1 MILSMT
7 GYGRSIVVKNKITA
21 EVELKSVNSR
31 FLEIF
36 LKLPFVL
43 SEREYEL
50 REILKKKIKR
60 GKLNGVI
67 QFKREGIDEV
77 LKVHDKKLKDYL
89 ALIERIKKTAKI
101 KEEIKLE
108 HILINNNIISSPDTG
123 LTDSEFNLVKT
134 AFGMAIDELIKM
146 KKNEGDELSKD
157 LAKRIILIEKKV
169 VAIEKEFK
177 KSVTDYY
184 QKLKERIEGLI
195 QNSNTDD
202 QRLELELAIIADKA
216 DITEECV
223 RLKSHL
229 KFFIESLMKEK
240 EPGRKLNFLCQELNR
255 ETNTISSK
263 SISTSIT
270 HKAVLIKEQIE
281 KIREQIQNIE

>member
-7 GYGRSIVVKNKITA
+7 GYGRGIAVKNKISA

-31 FLEIF
+31 FLEIV
-36 LKLPFVL
+36 LKLPFAL
-43 SEREYEL
+43 SDREYEL

-60 GKLNGVI
+60 GKLNGI
-67 QFKREGIDEV
+67 ILFKRDGGNEV
-77 LKVHDKKLKDYL
+77 AKVNDKKLKSYI
-89 ALIERIKKTAKI
+89 ALIEWVKKSAKI

-108 HILINNNIISSPDTG
+108 HILNNSDIITSSDTG
-123 LTDSEFNLVKT
+123 LTETEFNLVKS
-134 AFGMAIDELIKM
+134 AFGIAIDELIKM
-146 KKNEGDELSKD
+146 KKNEGAELSKD
-157 LAKRIILIEKKV
+157 LTKRINSIEKKV
-169 VAIEKEFK
+169 TSIEKEFK
-177 KSVTDYY
+177 KSVTNYY
-184 QKLKERIEGLI
+184 KKLRERIEGLI
-195 QNSNTDD
+195 QNSNLDD
-202 QRLELELAIIADKA
+202 QRMYTELALIADRA

-229 KFFIESLMKEK
+229 KFFIESIIKEK

-270 HKAVLIKEQIE
+270 QKAVLIKEQIE

>member
-7 GYGRSIVVKNKITA
+7 GYGKGIAVKNKISA

-31 FLEIF
+31 FLEIV
-36 LKLPFVL
+36 LKLPFAL
-43 SEREYEL
+43 SDREYEL

-60 GKLNGVI
+60 GKLNGI
-67 QFKREGIDEV
+67 ILFKRDGGNEV
-77 LKVHDKKLKDYL
+77 AKVNDKKLKSYI
-89 ALIERIKKTAKI
+89 ALIEWVKKSAKI

-108 HILINNNIISSPDTG
+108 HILNNSDIITSSDTG
-123 LTDSEFNLVKT
+123 LTETEFNLVKS
-134 AFGMAIDELIKM
+134 AFGIAIDELIKM
-146 KKNEGDELSKD
+146 KKNEGAELSKD
-157 LAKRIILIEKKV
+157 LTKRINSIEKKV
-169 VAIEKEFK
+169 TSIEKEFK
-177 KSVTDYY
+177 KSVTNYY
-184 QKLKERIEGLI
+184 KKLRERIEGLI
-195 QNSNTDD
+195 QNSNLDD
-202 QRLELELAIIADKA
+202 QRMYTELALIADRA

-229 KFFIESLMKEK
+229 KFFIESIIKEK

-255 ETNTISSK
+255 EANTISSK

-270 HKAVLIKEQIE
+270 QKAVLIKEQIE

>member
-7 GYGRSIVVKNKITA
+7 GYGRGIAVKNKISA

-31 FLEIF
+31 FLEIV
-36 LKLPFVL
+36 LKLPFSL
-43 SEREYEL
+43 SDREYEL

-67 QFKREGIDEV
+67 QFKRDAGNEV
-77 LKVHDKKLKDYL
+77 GKVNDKKLKSYI
-89 ALIERIKKTAKI
+89 ALIERVKKSAKI
-101 KEEIKLE
+101 KEEIRLE
-108 HILINNNIISSPDTG
+108 HILNNSDIITSSDTG
-123 LTDSEFNLVKT
+123 LTESEFNLVKN
-134 AFGMAIDELIKM
+134 AFGTAIDKLIRM
-146 KKNEGDELSKD
+146 KKNEGAELSKD
-157 LAKRIILIEKKV
+157 LTKRLNSIEKKV
-169 VAIEKEFK
+169 TSIEKEFNE
-177 KSVTDYY
+177 SVTNYY
-184 QKLKERIEGLI
+184 KKLRERIEDLI
-195 QNSNTDD
+195 QNSNIDD
-202 QRLELELAIIADKA
+202 QRMQTELALIADRA

-229 KFFIESLMKEK
+229 KFFIESIMKEK

-270 HKAVLIKEQIE
+270 QKAVLIKEQIE

>member
-7 GYGRSIVVKNKITA
+7 GYGRGIAAKNKTTV

-36 LKLPFVL
+36 LKLPFIL
-43 SEREYEL
+43 SDREYEL

-67 QFKREGIDEV
+67 QLKREGADETARV
-77 LKVHDKKLKDYL
+77 NEKKLKDYL
-89 ALIERIKKTAKI
+89 VLIEKVKKTAKI
-101 KEEIKLE
+101 KEELKLE
-108 HILINNNIISSPDTG
+108 HILNNNDIISSPDSG
-123 LTDSEFNLVKT
+123 ITDAEFNLVKN
-134 AFGMAIDELIKM
+134 AFSTAIDELIKM
-146 KKNEGDELSKD
+146 KKNEGNELSKD
-157 LAKRIILIEKKV
+157 LAKRINSIESKV
-169 VAIEKEFK
+169 LSIEKEFR
-177 KSVTDYY
+177 KSVSDYH
-184 QKLKERIEGLI
+184 QKLKERVENLI

-202 QRLELELAIIADKA
+202 TRLELELALIADKA

-229 KFFIESLMKEK
+229 KFFLEGLLKEK

>member
-7 GYGRSIVVKNKITA
+7 GYGRGIAVKNKMTV

-31 FLEIF
+31 FLEIY
-36 LKLPFVL
+36 LKLPFIL
-43 SEREYEL
+43 SDREYEL

-67 QFKREGIDEV
+67 QLKREGSDEASRV
-77 LKVHDKKLKDYL
+77 NEKKLKDYL
-89 ALIERIKKTAKI
+89 VLIEKVKKIAKI
-101 KEEIKLE
+101 KEELKLE
-108 HILINNNIISSPDTG
+108 HILNNSDIISSPDSE
-123 LTDSEFNLVKT
+123 LTETEFNLVKN
-134 AFGMAIDELIKM
+134 AFGTAIDELIKM

-157 LAKRIILIEKKV
+157 LAKRINSIEKKV
-169 VAIEKEFK
+169 VLIEKEFK
-177 KSVTDYY
+177 KSVTDYH
-184 QKLKERIEGLI
+184 QKLKERIENLI

-202 QRLELELAIIADKA
+202 KRLELELALIADKA

-229 KFFIESLMKEK
+229 KFFLEGLMKEK

-255 ETNTISSK
+255 EANTISSK

-270 HKAVLIKEQIE
+270 HNAVLIKEQIE

>member
-7 GYGRSIVVKNKITA
+7 GYGKGIAVKNKISA

-31 FLEIF
+31 FLEIV
-36 LKLPFVL
+36 LKLPFAL
-43 SEREYEL
+43 SDREYEL

-60 GKLNGVI
+60 GKLNGI
-67 QFKREGIDEV
+67 ILFKRDGGNEV
-77 LKVHDKKLKDYL
+77 AKVNDKKLKSYI
-89 ALIERIKKTAKI
+89 ALIEWVKKSAKI

-108 HILINNNIISSPDTG
+108 HILNNSDIITSSDTG
-123 LTDSEFNLVKT
+123 LTETEFNLVKS
-134 AFGMAIDELIKM
+134 AFGIAIDELIKM
-146 KKNEGDELSKD
+146 KKNEGAELSKD
-157 LAKRIILIEKKV
+157 LTKRINSIEKKV
-169 VAIEKEFK
+169 TSIEKEFK
-177 KSVTDYY
+177 KSVTNYY
-184 QKLKERIEGLI
+184 KKLRERIEGLI
-195 QNSNTDD
+195 QNSNLDD
-202 QRLELELAIIADKA
+202 QRMYTELALIADRA

-229 KFFIESLMKEK
+229 KFFIESIMKEK

-255 ETNTISSK
+255 EANTISSK

-270 HKAVLIKEQIE
+270 QKAVLIKEQIE